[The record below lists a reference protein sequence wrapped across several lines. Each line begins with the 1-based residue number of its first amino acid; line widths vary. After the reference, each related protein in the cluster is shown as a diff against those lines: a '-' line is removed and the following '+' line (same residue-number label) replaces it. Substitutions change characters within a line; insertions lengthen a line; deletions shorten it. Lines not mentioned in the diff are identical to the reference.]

1 MLTSRTALAYSV
13 IAPLV
18 LGFAFI
24 GFFLLYLGFR
34 YNWLY
39 VFGNKIDMKG
49 ESYPIALHQLLG
61 GVYLS
66 TICLAGLFGISKSW
80 GPLAL
85 MIVFLVFIILF
96 QFLVGHALRPLEP
109 ISRPSDVKSDLTDAD
124 VSRQYG
130 GEDRP
135 PSDGERTTVGEE
147 YEMKS
152 GMSNGAYGQKPAH
165 GNDNM
170 TTEDS
175 TPTDS
180 SSKNLKGNFLTKRLA
195 PYVHKFYESGKPL
208 VADCHDDAPEYEQDH
223 IDEAYLNPAIV
234 DETPII
240 WLAKDPMGLSD
251 HMVKENKDSGLLS
264 SDEGAWLNEKNKV
277 QWDIENVESNVPIFE
292 KGVNY

>member
-1 MLTSRTALAYSV
+1 
-13 IAPLV
+13 V
-18 LGFAFI
+18 LGFAFL
-24 GFFLLYLGFR
+24 GFLLLYIGFR

-80 GPLAL
+80 GPLGL
-85 MIVFLVFIILF
+85 MLIFLVFIIAF
-96 QFLVGHALRPLEP
+96 QFLVGHALGPLEP
-109 ISRPSDVKSDLTDAD
+109 VSRPSDVKADLTDAD
-124 VSRQYG
+124 VARHYG
-130 GEDRP
+130 GENRP
-135 PSDGERTTVGEE
+135 PSDGEHTTVGEE
-147 YEMKS
+147 YEMKA
-152 GMSNGAYGQKPAH
+152 GKNQGTNGQS
-165 GNDNM
+165 NDNGNQNI
-170 TTEDS
+170 TAEDS

-180 SSKNLKGNFLTKRLA
+180 NSKNLKGNFLTRRLA

-208 VADCHDDAPEYEQDH
+208 VADCHDDAPEYEQGH
-223 IDEAYLNPAIV
+223 IDEAYINPAIV

-251 HMVKENKDSGLLS
+251 HMVLENKESGLLS

-277 QWDIENVESNVPIFE
+277 EWNIDEAESKVPIFE
-292 KGVNY
+292 KRVNY

>member
-1 MLTSRTALAYSV
+1 
-13 IAPLV
+13 V
-18 LGFAFI
+18 LGFAFL
-24 GFFLLYLGFR
+24 GFLLLYIGFR

-80 GPLAL
+80 GPLGL
-85 MIVFLVFIILF
+85 MLIFLVFIIAF
-96 QFLVGHALRPLEP
+96 QFLVGHALGPLEP
-109 ISRPSDVKSDLTDAD
+109 ISRPSDIKRDLTDAD
-124 VSRQYG
+124 VARNYG
-130 GEDRP
+130 GEERP

-152 GMSNGAYGQKPAH
+152 GMNNGTNGHTPAN
-165 GNDNM
+165 GTQNP
-170 TTEDS
+170 TSEDA

-180 SSKNLKGNFLTKRLA
+180 TSKNLKGNFLTRRLA
-195 PYVHKFYESGKPL
+195 PYVHKFYESGKAL
-208 VADCHDDAPEYEQDH
+208 VADCHDDTPEYEQGY

-251 HMVKENKDSGLLS
+251 HMVLENKESGLLS
-264 SDEGAWLNEKNKV
+264 SDEGAWLTEKNKV
-277 QWDIENVESNVPIFE
+277 EWDVEEAESKVPIFE
-292 KGVNY
+292 KRVNY